1 MKNNLY
7 SLIRFLRVQ
16 QDIKLE
22 HLAKK
27 LYISKSYMSLIGRG
41 LKRVYLDDFVN
52 ALKYLDCTIKIF
64 NKDGEDCMMKMNNEV
79 TKKELNLT
87 DCGYS
92 RDYTSKNNE
101 LIRVEFD
108 TLTGKVVVA
117 RDMND
122 TTKYLSEEK
131 YSLYEEMY
139 DEYGDGYGL
148 FFREYYDSFDGH
160 WEMLMR
166 LKDENNE
173 IDIFD
178 KAYELFDENIVKE
191 IKDTF
196 VSIIGV

>member
-22 HLAKK
+22 HLSKK
-27 LYISKSYMSLIGRG
+27 LGISKSHMSLMERG
-41 LKRVYLDDFVN
+41 IRRVYLDDFVN
-52 ALKYLDCTIKIF
+52 ALKYLGCEFRIF

-79 TKKELNLT
+79 TKKKLNLT

-92 RDYTSKNNE
+92 RDYISKNNE
-101 LIRVEFD
+101 PIRVEFD

-117 RDMND
+117 KDMKN

-131 YSLYEEMY
+131 HSLYQEKY
-139 DEYGDGYGL
+139 DENGDGYGL

-166 LKDENNE
+166 LKDDNKN
-173 IDIFD
+173 IDIYD
-178 KAYELFDENIVKE
+178 KVYELFDEDVVEE
-191 IKDTF
+191 IKNTF
-196 VSIIGV
+196 VSIMGI

>member
-7 SLIRFLRVQ
+7 SLIRYLRVN
-16 QDIKLE
+16 QDEKLE
-22 HLAKK
+22 CLAKK
-27 LYISKSYMSLIGRG
+27 LGISKSHMSLLERD
-41 LKRVYLDDFVN
+41 LKKLYLDDFVN
-52 ALKYLDCTIKIF
+52 ALKYLGCKIKIL
-64 NKDGEDCMMKMNNEV
+64 NEDGEDCMMKMNNEV

-92 RDYTSKNNE
+92 KDYIGKNNE
-101 LIRVEFD
+101 PIRVEFD
-108 TLTGKVVVA
+108 TLMGKVVVA
-117 RDMND
+117 KDMKD

-160 WEMLMR
+160 WEMLMK
-166 LKDENNE
+166 LKDDNKN
-173 IDIFD
+173 IDISD
-178 KAYELFDENIVKE
+178 KGYELFDENVVEE

-196 VSIIGV
+196 VSIMGI